1 MYVGPQKFVES
12 DFVTRMRLKYS
23 TTSED
28 GIVTLTPKGKAVFS
42 VIGVA
47 LGTAATAALYVVAN
61 KTILK
66 ENDNTTT
73 IED

>member
-12 DFVTRMRLKYS
+12 DFVKRMRLKYS

-28 GIVTLTPKGKAVFS
+28 GTVNLTPKGNVVFS
-42 VIGVA
+42 SIGVA
-47 LGTAATAALYVVAN
+47 LGTAASIALYVVVN

-66 ENDNTTT
+66 DNNSAETT
-73 IED
+73 ED

>member
-28 GIVTLTPKGKAVFS
+28 GTVNLNTKGKVLFTAIGVTLGTTAA
-42 VIGVA
+42 VA
-47 LGTAATAALYVVAN
+47 LNVVVSR
-61 KTILK
+61 TILSD
-66 ENDNTTT
+66 NDSETPN
-73 IED
+73 ED